1 MAQAILYRPR
11 RRGRVQYFEAMRV
24 GKQRASEAQMKLFEA
39 AGFAMLTLTTKKRAG
54 VFEPVGEEDRAA
66 VIRIPDGYVA
76 LIADGDGCTKA
87 QTKALGKDEAVRIHA
102 DLVKSG
108 MPAFEGGAVEIWTEQ
123 YPALSL

>member
-1 MAQAILYRPR
+1 M
-11 RRGRVQYFEAMRV
+11 QYFEAMRV
-24 GKQRASEAQMKLFEA
+24 GKQRSSRAQMRLFEA

-87 QTKALGKDEAVRIHA
+87 QTKALEKAEAERIHA
-102 DLVKSG
+102 ELVRSG
-108 MPAFEGGAVEIWTEQ
+108 MPAFDGEAVEIWTER
-123 YPALSL
+123 YPAVKL